1 MPPYIY
7 KSKMTYRDPQDP
19 RVKEVREKFR
29 TTHTEEIATYKKQ
42 YDQDRNAKTACG
54 CGGIFAF
61 KHRAKHYRTDMH
73 QAYEALAKLQL
84 SEY

>member
-42 YDQDRNAKTACG
+42 YDQDHKEERNAKTACG
-54 CGGIFAF
+54 CGGIFAL

-73 QAYEALAKLQL
+73 QAYEALAKL
-84 SEY
+84 